1 MATLKRE
8 NLLLKAIGEFA
19 GMLNRPRVMPL
30 SQFVISAF
38 RDLKPIYFPCSPG
51 ALATQFPIRRLA
63 ADTLIPS
70 AVKAFVLQNIS

>member
-38 RDLKPIYFPCSPG
+38 RDLKPI
-51 ALATQFPIRRLA
+51 
-63 ADTLIPS
+63 
-70 AVKAFVLQNIS
+70 